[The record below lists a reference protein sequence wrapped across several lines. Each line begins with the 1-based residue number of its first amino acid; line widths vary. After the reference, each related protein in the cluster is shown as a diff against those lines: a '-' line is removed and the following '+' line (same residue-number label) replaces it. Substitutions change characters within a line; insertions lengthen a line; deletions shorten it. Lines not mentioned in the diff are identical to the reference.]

1 MRIKMLY
8 LYWTNLVGVFL
19 LDPCGPTLKKE
30 VFLAT
35 VWLKCSKAISGRVWD
50 GWKSLNAPLL

>member
-1 MRIKMLY
+1 MLY

-19 LDPCGPTLKKE
+19 LDPCGLTLKKE
-30 VFLAT
+30 AFLAT
-35 VWLKCSKAISGRVWD
+35 VWLKCSKAISRRVWD